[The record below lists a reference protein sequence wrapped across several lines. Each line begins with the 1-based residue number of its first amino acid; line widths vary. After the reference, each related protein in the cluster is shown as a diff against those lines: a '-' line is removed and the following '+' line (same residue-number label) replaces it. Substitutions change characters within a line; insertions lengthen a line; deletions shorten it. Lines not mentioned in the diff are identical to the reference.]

1 MEVIR
6 IKKILARNWPIGICL
21 HCIRTLLWFVPTM
34 STLIYIALLA
44 SILQVLKLVKM
55 WKYWQK
61 ISLIQSTEGQLSWI
75 FLPSTE
81 IPLIR
86 WCRDMGQNQLKY
98 LTLFLDPNVSKCIQN
113 QNFSFF
119 SFFLLIQY
127 EWFHS
132 YLPIYGQTDPKTT
145 IVAEPAALMVVKPP
159 ARSLGGLSLARR
171 PLLLQSYNFGPNN
184 YQNPKFF
191 YGQKIPKRL

>member
-1 MEVIR
+1 
-6 IKKILARNWPIGICL
+6 
-21 HCIRTLLWFVPTM
+21 M

-98 LTLFLDPNVSKCIQN
+98 LTWFLDPNVSKCIQN
-113 QNFSFF
+113 QNFRFF

-145 IVAEPAALMVVKPP
+145 IVTSMVVHLFKYRKLSSLYLLVKQMWIELVFLQLHRKTNGFLLECS
-159 ARSLGGLSLARR
+159 RSGKGQR
-171 PLLLQSYNFGPNN
+171 YFKIFFN
-184 YQNPKFF
+184 YCD
-191 YGQKIPKRL
+191 